1 MSALLLAALLR
12 ANLAA
17 GAAVLLI
24 LVLRRPVRHRF
35 GALAAYALW
44 LVAPIC
50 AAASLIPVEAPPEVL
65 APVVRLVGVAT
76 TAATPLVR
84 RAPDLASILV
94 VAWLAGVIATFGLL
108 AWRQA
113 RFVRS
118 LGRLVPSR
126 IDRSLLRAERQGFG
140 PAVIGALRPRIVTPS
155 DFEQLFEPEARDLI
169 LAHERVHLA
178 RGDAPINALAAAL
191 QCAGWFNPLLHLGVR
206 LMQVDQEIACDA
218 AVLARHP
225 RARRI
230 YAETLLNTLLL
241 SRPAPLACHWPAT
254 GQHPLMERV
263 TMLNSSSVS
272 PLRKAFGAALVG
284 GLALL
289 GAGAVTALS
298 ACAAQPAEQAMITR
312 PVWTERPTGADM
324 LRYYP
329 ADAAKAG
336 AGGRAAISCGIA
348 KDGRLEDCVVR
359 NQAPAQYAFGQA
371 ALQLSQHFQMKSAD
385 QDGKPTRGGKIVIPI
400 IFAAPQS

>member
-1 MSALLLAALLR
+1 VSALLLAALLR

-17 GAAVLLI
+17 GAAVVLI

-50 AAASLIPVEAPPEVL
+50 AAASLIPVEAPPEAL
-65 APVVRLVGVAT
+65 APVVRLVSAAT

-84 RAPDLASILV
+84 QAPDLASILV
-94 VAWLAGVIATFGLL
+94 LAWLVGVIATFSLL
-108 AWRQA
+108 AWRQT

-118 LGRLVPSR
+118 LGRLVPTQT
-126 IDRSLLRAERQGFG
+126 DRSLLRAERQGFG

-191 QCAGWFNPLLHLGVR
+191 QCAGWFNPLVHLGVR

-225 RARRI
+225 QARRI

-272 PLRKAFGAALVG
+272 PLRKAVGAALVG

-289 GAGAVTALS
+289 GAGAVASLS
-298 ACAAQPAEQAMITR
+298 ACATKPAEQAMVTR
-312 PVWTERPTGADM
+312 PVWTEKPTGADM

-336 AGGRAAISCGIA
+336 AGGRAAIGCSIA
-348 KDGRLEDCVVR
+348 KDGRLKDCVVR

-371 ALQLSQHFQMKSAD
+371 ALQLSQHFQMQPLD
-385 QDGKPTRGGKIVIPI
+385 HDGKPTRGGKIVIPI
-400 IFAAPQS
+400 VFAAPQS

>member
-17 GAAVLLI
+17 SAAVLLI
-24 LVLRRPVRHRF
+24 LILRRPVRHRF

-50 AAASLIPVEAPPEVL
+50 AAASLIPVEAPPEAL
-65 APVVRLVGVAT
+65 APVVRLVSAAT

-84 RAPDLASILV
+84 QAPDLASILV
-94 VAWLAGVIATFGLL
+94 VAWLAGVIATFSLL
-108 AWRQA
+108 AFRQA
-113 RFVRS
+113 RFVGS
-118 LGRLVPSR
+118 LGRLAPSR
-126 IDRSLLRAERQGFG
+126 TNRTLLRAERQGFG

-191 QCAGWFNPLLHLGVR
+191 QCLAWFNPLVHLGVR
-206 LMQVDQEIACDA
+206 VMQADQEIACDA
-218 AVLARHP
+218 AVVARHP
-225 RARRI
+225 QARRI

-272 PLRKAFGAALVG
+272 PLRKAVGAALVG

-289 GAGAVTALS
+289 GAGAIAALS
-298 ACAAQPAEQAMITR
+298 ACATKPTAQVMITQ
-312 PVWTERPTGADM
+312 PIWIEKPTGADM

-329 ADAAKAG
+329 TDAAKAG
-336 AGGRAAISCGIA
+336 AGGRATISCDVA
-348 KDGRLEDCVVR
+348 SDGRLRDCIVR
-359 NQAPAQYAFGQA
+359 AQAPAQYAFGEA
-371 ALQLSQHFQMKSAD
+371 ALKLSQHFQMEANAM
-385 QDGKPTRGGKIVIPI
+385 DGKHTRGGRVFIPI
-400 IFAAPQS
+400 VFAAPQT

>member
-50 AAASLIPVEAPPEVL
+50 AAASLLPVEAPPEAL
-65 APVVRLVGVAT
+65 APVVRLVSAAT

-84 RAPDLASILV
+84 QAPDLAAILV
-94 VAWLAGVIATFGLL
+94 VAWLAGVTATFSLL

-118 LGRLVPSR
+118 LGRLIPSR
-126 IDRSLLRAERQGFG
+126 TDHSLLRAERQGFG

-191 QCAGWFNPLLHLGVR
+191 QCAGWFNPLVHLGVR

-225 RARRI
+225 QARRI

-272 PLRKAFGAALVG
+272 PVRKAVGAALVG

-289 GAGAVTALS
+289 GAGAVASLS
-298 ACAAQPAEQAMITR
+298 ACAAKPAEQAMITR
-312 PVWTERPTGADM
+312 PVWTEKPTGADM